1 MSRSFKSLVGTV
13 ALISAILFTTVAAGQ
28 YLFLTHQLR
37 QRTRD
42 ELRDLAEGMLEDIA
56 FEDAWNLQ
64 GYRRTTEGPDIY
76 VVVTKT
82 GTVVDTHGYLP
93 ANAGSCVAAVP
104 LRF

>member
-1 MSRSFKSLVGTV
+1 MR
-13 ALISAILFTTVAAGQ
+13 
-28 YLFLTHQLR
+28 
-37 QRTRD
+37 
-42 ELRDLAEGMLEDIA
+42 EDIA

-82 GTVVDTHGYLP
+82 GTVVDIHGYLP